1 MASPSIN
8 WDDFEHQ
15 ALLVQELLSDPIEV
29 ANSQFT
35 SEFEVPTDSSQQE
48 KGSLED
54 SPLLITKVAVP
65 QALLMLSP
73 EIYLHAEFRKFLD
86 DIMGVSPE
94 TNNCENTEETTVNQ
108 SQLQVALETPKSLPV
123 VKGHVRRGTYDLDV
137 PSCNLST
144 LSESENNSV
153 LEEII
158 KPTPNLLVA
167 ATTDTLRNT
176 SFVADDIA
184 NQNSIVQSNRV
195 DRLQVS
201 EKYEAD
207 NSDQT
212 IPVQIDNTP
221 VQKENIPVQ
230 KDIIPVQNSSTVVLK
245 CNSELRL
252 GNVERQNAFIEV
264 QKDNNEAL
272 EDITELQKVST
283 EAQIVEAHKG
293 SDEVQNIQVLKGSD
307 KALKE
312 MTEVQK
318 DNVETHRAVTE
329 VQKVNVETHRAIT
342 EVQKVNVETHRAVTE
357 ELEDK
362 TVAQKAI
369 QVKEDDVE
377 THRAIIDV
385 QKDDVET
392 HRAITEVLKVN
403 VETHRAITEVQK
415 VNVETHRAIN
425 EVQEEY
431 VETHRAIIDVQEDDV
446 ETHRAIIEVQTD
458 DVETHRAIIE
468 VQTDDVE
475 THKAIIKVQ
484 TDDVETHRAIIDMQ
498 INNVETHRGII
509 EVQTDDVETHRA
521 IIDVQTDDVETHR
534 AITEVHE
541 DKTAAQKALSASDG
555 DLNALKP
562 DRSKLLF
569 RNSSLRR
576 PNSRSSSASVAVSV
590 KPQVPV
596 LKAADIDHMSCLH
609 RTSACDIAEE
619 LVAPEIKTAE
629 LVKLVVEETSPI
641 HQKRED
647 NDVDVSGKTLE
658 SGHTE
663 PSDFKYATS
672 SDCSSD
678 DSSADKQQIPDA
690 LPDFS
695 SRTVTSVADPPGKTT
710 GKAAVCPSTV
720 LLKKVPVSKLPL
732 MRPGQMQSKLKRPSS
747 GLASLQSQR
756 AISSVSVK
764 DQGIKRSNA
773 VLPLK
778 PVIKQQMETSDPGQ
792 KKTQE
797 TTRLLPKLCLRPP
810 SKVSSKVPLDQPK
823 LEAKV
828 CKPEAVKSVQP
839 QKMMGLEGTQPA
851 ATKLTFRSSV
861 MKGSPAVLKG
871 KVPVKTDPQM
881 DGSRTVTKRISPM
894 KALFPL
900 DGSRTITKEAQADM
914 SKTVTKAVQPAGSRT
929 VTKNSD
935 VLLSKTPNNHQSLP
949 RTADKFIAPRR
960 LSNVF
965 NKPSSLSYSSK
976 NSSLVS
982 SSHEKEELN
991 SSGFESMGTIDEFG
1005 AFKVES

>member
-73 EIYLHAEFRKFLD
+73 EIYLHGMDKYEALSLTPVKRGSEKLSSQYMERVVKSPLRDCTNKILTDNMTTPKNFKSSEKSQRTLCPSSAEFRKFLD

-318 DNVETHRAVTE
+318 
-329 VQKVNVETHRAIT
+329 
-342 EVQKVNVETHRAVTE
+342 VNVETHRAVTE

-392 HRAITEVLKVN
+392 HRAITEV
-403 VETHRAITEVQK
+403 QK

-425 EVQEEY
+425 
-431 VETHRAIIDVQEDDV
+431 
-446 ETHRAIIEVQTD
+446 
-458 DVETHRAIIE
+458 
-468 VQTDDVE
+468 
-475 THKAIIKVQ
+475 
-484 TDDVETHRAIIDMQ
+484 
-498 INNVETHRGII
+498 